1 LPGSVSAIIGA
12 AIAGC
17 IVTTAVHA
25 DGPEFHLQAWPLLQ
39 SINLG
44 DKALIHIDLVNTGT
58 ATVRRWVERAPPDHG
73 EYNLNIHIHDADGHA
88 PLLTEDA
95 EKFFHPERFQRPI
108 FTSFMHKDFAPQQA
122 APETIRLDSLY
133 VLHKGHTY
141 IVSFTEKPQR
151 LVFKGQVFSGR
162 VDSNWVTVSV
172 K

>member
-1 LPGSVSAIIGA
+1 
-12 AIAGC
+12 
-17 IVTTAVHA
+17 
-25 DGPEFHLQAWPLLQ
+25 
-39 SINLG
+39 
-44 DKALIHIDLVNTGT
+44 
-58 ATVRRWVERAPPDHG
+58 
-73 EYNLNIHIHDADGHA
+73 
-88 PLLTEDA
+88 
-95 EKFFHPERFQRPI
+95 
-108 FTSFMHKDFAPQQA
+108 MHKDFAPQQA